1 MARGR
6 VPRRFPRSIAFV
18 AVRLESAR
26 GALPTTRYSQ
36 YFQKISFSETTIRQ
50 KQINLLRMIYRYKHY
65 N

>member
-36 YFQKISFSETTIRQ
+36 YFQKSSSPNDWTKNRYISHEYSAR
-50 KQINLLRMIYRYKHY
+50 LLGGI
-65 N
+65 